1 MMMKTVA
8 VIDIGKT
15 NAKVALV
22 DLERFEEIAVR
33 KSGNGVSDDG
43 PYPHFDTERLGVSF
57 LTV

>member
-22 DLERFEEIAVR
+22 DLERWLAGGDHAAAAE
-33 KSGNGVSDDG
+33 
-43 PYPHFDTERLGVSF
+43 
-57 LTV
+57 